1 MINSILQDNKKIKE
15 LEKCIGNTEEFMAI
29 LKELG
34 DKSFWLSVTTKDLY
48 YWIEVLNKVDSLFGD
63 TIDEIK
69 KMGKNQP
76 NNVTLEDSTKTYKNE
91 MDRLSI
97 LLNFTVNLLREC
109 NSRSIYNSSD
119 VSFDT

>member
-76 NNVTLEDSTKTYKNE
+76 NNVTLEDSAKTYKNE